1 MIEVSG
7 NGRMEEVSGTRVKIT
22 DAFVPVGT
30 HTFQV
35 SSAANFKV
43 GDRIIVYRPGTENWI
58 HDIKMDQIV
67 ELPGNPPMDCTGI

>member
-1 MIEVSG
+1 
-7 NGRMEEVSGTRVKIT
+7 MEEVSGTRVKIT

-67 ELPGNPPMDCTGI
+67 ERREPANGLHGNITFLSNVKL